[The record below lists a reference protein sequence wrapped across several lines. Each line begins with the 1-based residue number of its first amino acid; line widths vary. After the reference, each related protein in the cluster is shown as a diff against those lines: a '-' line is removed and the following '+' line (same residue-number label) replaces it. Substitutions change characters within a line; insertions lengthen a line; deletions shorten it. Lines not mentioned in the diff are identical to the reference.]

1 MEASAENTGVRRVVG
16 GDAPAPARPVAAQ
29 LRPGAAR
36 ILAARTVTRLSPCDR
51 CGRAERTM
59 GWPVGRICYR
69 CHDAAIRSDAACGGC
84 GVDRFVCSKCLG
96 ATERCEI

>member
-1 MEASAENTGVRRVVG
+1 
-16 GDAPAPARPVAAQ
+16 
-29 LRPGAAR
+29 
-36 ILAARTVTRLSPCDR
+36 
-51 CGRAERTM
+51 M

-84 GVDRFVCSKCLG
+84 GVDRLAIGLLLTSGFVCSKCLG